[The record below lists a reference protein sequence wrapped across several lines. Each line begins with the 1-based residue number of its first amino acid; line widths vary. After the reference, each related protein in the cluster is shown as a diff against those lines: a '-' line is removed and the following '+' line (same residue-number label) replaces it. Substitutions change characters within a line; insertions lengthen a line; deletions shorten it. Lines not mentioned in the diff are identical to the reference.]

1 MYKIDID
8 WPCFS
13 WHLVG
18 TQTFRPT
25 RPANASLKVVR
36 LHEKENLTN
45 YAENVEQLKETTG
58 PNCWLEKPW
67 LAFSHGNPMVSTW
80 ENQNMQNI
88 NGAFLHG
95 KTASCLEALEKT
107 LLITIHG
114 LGTRNVDQHQIWIF
128 CAQTRLIQIQTR
140 FYIVKLLRIVNTR
153 LELDFPVEI
162 RLGTR
167 TTWEICCSLEINQRP
182 VTLYVTR

>member
-1 MYKIDID
+1 MV
-8 WPCFS
+8 F
-13 WHLVG
+13 LG
-18 TQTFRPT
+18 TWWVPRPSDP
-25 RPANASLKVVR
+25 PALFIPSNASLKVVK

-80 ENQNMQNI
+80 ENQIKPEHAKHKWCNSPIQT
-88 NGAFLHG
+88 G
-95 KTASCLEALEKT
+95 SCLEALEKT

-128 CAQTRLIQIQTR
+128 CAQTRLIQVQAR
-140 FYIVKLLRIVNTR
+140 FYIVKLLR
-153 LELDFPVEI
+153 
-162 RLGTR
+162 
-167 TTWEICCSLEINQRP
+167 TTQD
-182 VTLYVTR
+182 

>member
-8 WPCFS
+8 WPWFFLALGGYPDLQTHPPCSSPPTLRWRWWSCTKRRIWRTTPRMWSS
-13 WHLVG
+13 W
-18 TQTFRPT
+18 RK
-25 RPANASLKVVR
+25 PAQAL
-36 LHEKENLTN
+36 
-45 YAENVEQLKETTG
+45 
-58 PNCWLEKPW
+58 CWK
-67 LAFSHGNPMVSTW
+67 SHGNPMVSTW
-80 ENQNMQNI
+80 ENQIKPEHAKHKWCNSPIQT
-88 NGAFLHG
+88 G
-95 KTASCLEALEKT
+95 SCLEALEKT